1 MLTPHKV
8 IYYLSVTNVDYN
20 HNFVYNYINTEKS
33 DRKVVIQ
40 MKKIISAIFLLLS
53 LTFIFS
59 SCASETVSIEDY
71 EWQMRTVMG
80 GNIETV
86 QIEDDLIVAVG
97 EHDELYPEAKIVDLT
112 LIAKDGKITIT
123 DKTNGKSYT
132 GTYKVQ
138 QKTPKGTAYE
148 ITINGQD
155 GYATV
160 APTEYYDGSEVP
172 TLPINLGEYSLYFI
186 PKK

>member
-1 MLTPHKV
+1 MKRV
-8 IYYLSVTNVDYN
+8 LSTV
-20 HNFVYNYINTEKS
+20 
-33 DRKVVIQ
+33 
-40 MKKIISAIFLLLS
+40 FLLLS
-53 LTFIFS
+53 LTLLFS
-59 SCASETVSIEDY
+59 SCATKTISIEDY
-71 EWQMRTVMG
+71 EWQMRTVVSG
-80 GNIETV
+80 DIETS
-86 QIEDDLIVAVG
+86 QNEDSLVVAVG
-97 EHDELYPEAKIVDLT
+97 EPDELHPDAKIVNLT
-112 LIAKDGKITIT
+112 LIAKDGKITINDET
-123 DKTNGKSYT
+123 NNKTYN

-138 QKTPKGTAYE
+138 QKTPKGTDYE

>member
-1 MLTPHKV
+1 
-8 IYYLSVTNVDYN
+8 
-20 HNFVYNYINTEKS
+20 
-33 DRKVVIQ
+33 
-40 MKKIISAIFLLLS
+40 MKKILYTVSVMLLLVFS
-53 LTFIFS
+53 LS

-71 EWQMRTVMG
+71 EWQMRTVMS
-80 GNIETV
+80 GNIETA
-86 QIEDDLIVAVG
+86 QNENALIVAVG
-97 EHDELYPEAKIVDLT
+97 ESDKLYPEAKIIDLT
-112 LIAKDGKITIT
+112 LIAKDGIITIA
-123 DKTNGKSYT
+123 DKTNNKTYT

-138 QKTPKGTAYE
+138 QKTPKGIDYE

-160 APTEYYDGSEVP
+160 APTEYYDGSDVP